1 MGIFTGSKKQDE
13 LVLVFNIGSSAVS
26 GALFYTQKS
35 GIPKIIFSTHELIPV
50 EEVVDIDRF
59 LSLTML
65 SLEIVVNKIF
75 KRGLG
80 APAKIFCVLS
90 SPWHASQTRI
100 IRLEKNIPFAFTAK
114 LAEELVQKEI
124 SLFEQE
130 HFAEDLNGKNKIRSI
145 EFKNIKTVL
154 NGYETPNPLD
164 QKAKELEMTIF
175 ISMSSEQVLKKI
187 EGVIAKH
194 FSFKNIRYSS
204 FTMASFVVVRDMDK
218 NNANFLLVDIGGE
231 VTDISMVKKNVLCES
246 VSFPLG
252 KNFLTRGV
260 ASNLACSLNEA
271 SSLVSLFKDGH
282 AAARVSKKLTPII
295 LELKN
300 NWLKKF
306 QESLANLSRDISI
319 PSKIYLTLDKDVAD
333 FFLET
338 IRNEQFNQYTLTE
351 SKFELILLG
360 TEILHGMAIFEENV
374 IRDPSLVV
382 DAAYINRLLI

>member
-13 LVLVFNIGSSAVS
+13 LVLVFNIGSSAVG
-26 GALFYTQKS
+26 GALFYTQRS
-35 GIPKIIFSTHELIPV
+35 GVPKIIFSTRELIPV

-75 KRGLG
+75 KQGLG
-80 APAKIFCVLS
+80 APGKIFCVLS

-100 IRLEKNIPFAFTAK
+100 IRLEKSIPFTFTAK

-124 SLFEQE
+124 ALFEQE
-130 HFAEDLNGKNKIRSI
+130 HFTEDLNDKNKIRSI

-154 NGYETPNPLD
+154 NGYETPNPID

-187 EGVIAKH
+187 EATIAKH
-194 FSFKNIRYSS
+194 FSFKDIRYVS
-204 FTMASFVVVRDMDK
+204 FTMASFVVVRDMD
-218 NNANFLLVDIGGE
+218 NHNGNFLLIDIGGE
-231 VTDISMVKKNVLCES
+231 ITDVSMVKKNVLCES
-246 VSFPLG
+246 ISFPLG
-252 KNFLTRGV
+252 KNLLTRGV
-260 ASNLACSLNEA
+260 ASSLSCSLNEA

-282 AAARVSKKLTPII
+282 AGARVSKKLAPII
-295 LELKN
+295 SDLKN

-360 TEILHGMAIFEENV
+360 TEILHGMAIFEDNV

-382 DAAYINRLLI
+382 GAAYINRLLI